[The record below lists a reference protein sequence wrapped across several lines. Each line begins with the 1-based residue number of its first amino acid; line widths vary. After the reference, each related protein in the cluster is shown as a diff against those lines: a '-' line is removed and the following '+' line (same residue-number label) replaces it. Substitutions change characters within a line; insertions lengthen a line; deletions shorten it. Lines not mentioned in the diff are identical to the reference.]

1 MKKLENLLLKDWQYK
16 LISLLMGATLWFF
29 INIGDRVP
37 MSLERTLEIDN
48 KDKGYEYKLERKR
61 VRIRLRVMERF
72 VPEDALER
80 VNAVVNVKGLKEGE
94 YTLKVEIKNLPR
106 FLVTVERIEPEY
118 VKVKV
123 IKAPE
128 GGQ

>member
-1 MKKLENLLLKDWQYK
+1 
-16 LISLLMGATLWFF
+16 MGATLWFF